1 MRLQRHKIGSTP
13 EPHERYASGLYRILA
28 REETQ
33 MNKVKYH
40 NEPRHDDLKLS
51 TFSHRASARFTAG
64 AVLILTATF
73 APFVPADAQ
82 VYEYVGPAGL
92 VIPTNVQTDVP
103 VAAIRR
109 KARYHSGIANLELEQ
124 AVIRAAQQ
132 HHVQPALL
140 LAVMKAESSFNPTV
154 ISKAGAVGLMQLVPE
169 TAIRH
174 GVRNLYDAN
183 ENITGGAKHLRYL
196 LNRFHGN
203 IRLALAAYNA
213 GEGTVDRYR
222 QIPPYKET
230 QDYVK
235 KVLIYYRSY
244 KKDGWIMPVVIATP
258 SMRTGRPY

>member
-1 MRLQRHKIGSTP
+1 
-13 EPHERYASGLYRILA
+13 
-28 REETQ
+28 
-33 MNKVKYH
+33 MNKV
-40 NEPRHDDLKLS
+40 ERHHVSSCSDDLGCRA
-51 TFSHRASARFTAG
+51 FSHKGSAIFSAW
-64 AVLILTATF
+64 AVVLLTATWT
-73 APFVPADAQ
+73 PSVLSDAQ
-82 VYEYVGPAGL
+82 VDEYVGPMEL
-92 VIPTNVQTDVP
+92 VDPTNIPTDEP
-103 VAAIRR
+103 VTTVHRNI
-109 KARYHSGIANLELEQ
+109 RYHRVGGNLELEQ

-140 LAVMKAESSFNPTV
+140 LAVMKAESSFNPIV

-174 GVRNLYDAN
+174 GVRNLYDTN

-213 GEGTVDRYR
+213 GERKVDRYG

-235 KVLIYYRSY
+235 KVLVYYRSY
-244 KKDGWIMPVVIATP
+244 KKDGWIMPVAIGTP
-258 SMRTGRPY
+258 SMRAGRPS